1 MKYSD
6 IDKYRRKINIFYL
19 LQGSQDTAVLQ
30 LLDDFRTIS
39 LEFRKTGMVWYG
51 SDARGK
57 SGSWRVFPCLRS
69 MLKKQMI
76 ENQSLI

>member
-57 SGSWRVFPCLRS
+57 SGFWRQGC
-69 MLKKQMI
+69 
-76 ENQSLI
+76 